1 MRSDFNGIVIEI
13 GNAPRNP
20 IQSGSYVKPGPLLS
34 TSIVPTQPL
43 LKVYG

>member
-13 GNAPRNP
+13 GNAPRNS
-20 IQSGSYVKPGPLLS
+20 IQLGIIGEAGSPL
-34 TSIVPTQPL
+34 IDINRAYEPL